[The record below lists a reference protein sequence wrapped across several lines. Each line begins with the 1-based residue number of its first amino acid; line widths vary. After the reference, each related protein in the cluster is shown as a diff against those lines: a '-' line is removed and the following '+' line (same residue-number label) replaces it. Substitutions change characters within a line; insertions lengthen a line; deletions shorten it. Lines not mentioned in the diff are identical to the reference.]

1 MPYHRKQEA
10 VMQLDLSD
18 DDAELLR
25 EVLDSAVSNLSPEI
39 VHTDNPGY
47 RRMLKARRDR
57 LRGMLNLL
65 GGPSAAQRHSQ
76 AR

>member
-1 MPYHRKQEA
+1 MPDHRKPEA

-18 DDAELLR
+18 DDAEL
-25 EVLDSAVSNLSPEI
+25 PEI

-47 RRMLKARRDR
+47 RHMLKARRDR

-65 GGPSAAQRHSQ
+65 GGPLAAQRHSQ

>member
-1 MPYHRKQEA
+1 
-10 VMQLDLSD
+10 MQLDLSD

-25 EVLDSAVSNLSPEI
+25 EVLDSVVSNLSPEI

-47 RRMLKARRDR
+47 RHMLKARRDR

-65 GGPSAAQRHSQ
+65 GGPLAAQRHSQ

>member
-1 MPYHRKQEA
+1 
-10 VMQLDLSD
+10 MQFDLSD

-25 EVLDSAVSNLSPEI
+25 EVLDSVVSNLSPEI
-39 VHTDNPGY
+39 VRTDNPGY

-57 LRGMLNLL
+57 LRGMLDLL
-65 GGPSAAQRHSQ
+65 GGPSVAQPHGQ